1 MKLLP
6 YVWVQQLETGRDL
19 GVCKRV
25 LGVMGGTCPSLWKVP
40 KLGWAEAMEVE
51 SLTSG
56 RMFLGSHRPL
66 ASVISA
72 PIGTAFH
79 SH

>member
-1 MKLLP
+1 MGAGDD
-6 YVWVQQLETGRDL
+6 GRDMSVSL
-19 GVCKRV
+19 EDSWRGACRV
-25 LGVMGGTCPSLWKVP
+25 S

-72 PIGTAFH
+72 PIGTTFH